1 MKKRRRGNY
10 KKKLKRETLAPNLN
24 LGILKS
30 MTLLNGFA
38 KV

>member
-10 KKKLKRETLAPNLN
+10 KKKNKEGNFSAQLN

-38 KV
+38 

>member
-10 KKKLKRETLAPNLN
+10 KKNKEGNFSAQLN

-38 KV
+38 